1 MYTYTQDESDRKPRS
16 ELDTH
21 IWYSPGHPARADLP
35 PVPAQRWQD
44 LWRARA
50 AGGAGD
56 GGRKHGESYSVV
68 DLYELFKRNPA
79 LQSEDDAF
87 GDATTG
93 GGQGNRALLKFVL
106 SRKDLGE
113 LIERVL
119 YGDEM
124 LHHFGPILPT

>member
-1 MYTYTQDESDRKPRS
+1 MYTYTHDESDCKPRS

-35 PVPAQRWQD
+35 PVPAQRLQD

-68 DLYELFKRNPA
+68 DLY
-79 LQSEDDAF
+79 
-87 GDATTG
+87 
-93 GGQGNRALLKFVL
+93 
-106 SRKDLGE
+106 
-113 LIERVL
+113 
-119 YGDEM
+119 
-124 LHHFGPILPT
+124 